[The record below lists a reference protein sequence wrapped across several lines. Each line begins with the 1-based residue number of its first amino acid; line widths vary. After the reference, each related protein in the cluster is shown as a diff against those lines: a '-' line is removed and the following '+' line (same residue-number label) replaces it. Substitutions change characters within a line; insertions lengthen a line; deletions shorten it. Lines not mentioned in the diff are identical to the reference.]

1 MKKILFLIS
10 TVGFLFSVDYE
21 SEIQPIWD
29 AHCGGCH
36 LGNGSSGGLNLNS
49 YDNLMSSGSVV
60 PGSALQSELYDRIV
74 RPESQPGDM
83 PPAGSLSAA
92 QIDLIAQWIN
102 EGALPEESIIVSGC
116 TDPNAITCEDEIDT
130 LYFPECDTCSDDDPC
145 ENYYNPNAV
154 EDNGLCMYDDI
165 PSYDEFTIEYYD
177 VGIDGTSGFLL
188 DWSAFTPPVD
198 ITQYALQRC
207 VDFDGDSDGDGE
219 LEYDVCNMIIPPNSF
234 YLDTNYSDSYTL
246 DDGAFLKYT
255 LYVHYPNNNYWGS
268 AQGYYYYES
277 DSCDLSSGDVNED
290 GILNVIDIV
299 NLVNYILGSGS
310 LTDCQLEAADMNSD
324 SIVNVID
331 IVNLVNII
339 LN

>member
-1 MKKILFLIS
+1 MYRKILFL
-10 TVGFLFSVDYE
+10 
-21 SEIQPIWD
+21 
-29 AHCGGCH
+29 
-36 LGNGSSGGLNLNS
+36 LNLVFLLNATVWTIDAGNYFYEPDYLEIEVGDTVEWNNVGGFHDVVVTSGPEQFSTSACMGPCDIGS
-49 YDNLMSSGSVV
+49 YTFILPGQYDYICSIGSHAQLGMVGTIVVVSS
-60 PGSALQSELYDRIV
+60 
-74 RPESQPGDM
+74 
-83 PPAGSLSAA
+83 SL
-92 QIDLIAQWIN
+92 
-102 EGALPEESIIVSGC
+102 SGC

-130 LYFPECDTCSDDDPC
+130 LYFPECDTCSDDNPC
-145 ENYYNPNAV
+145 DNYYNPYAD
-154 EDNGLCMYDDI
+154 EDNGLCMYNDI
-165 PSYDEFTIEYYD
+165 PSYDEFTIDYYD
-177 VGIDGTSGFLL
+177 VSIDGTSGYLL

-268 AQGYYYYES
+268 AQGYYYYEP

-324 SIVNVID
+324 SIINVID